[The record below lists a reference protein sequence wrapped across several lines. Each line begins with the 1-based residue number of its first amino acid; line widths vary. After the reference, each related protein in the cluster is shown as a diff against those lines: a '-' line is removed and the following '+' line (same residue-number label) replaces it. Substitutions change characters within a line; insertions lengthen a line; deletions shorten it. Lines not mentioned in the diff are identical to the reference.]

1 MPISSSPERY
11 RSWRNCSESS
21 ARILNP
27 SPLIDGVRGPAEG
40 RVENQLAN
48 VERAGAA
55 LPALLSALGFA
66 LACLLFACRAPQPG
80 YLDIATTT
88 SVENSGLLESLL
100 PHYQSAMVRVH
111 PVGSGLALK
120 MLADGTVALVIS
132 HAPETEARYLAEHPE
147 WVYRKIAFNHFLL
160 LGPRD
165 DPAHVHDAPDVV
177 EAFRRIAESRAAFVS
192 RGDQS
197 GTHEREQS
205 LWRAAGAMPPS
216 ERLLVSGASMGIT
229 LRQADER
236 QAYTLSDD
244 STFWQL
250 EPRLNLAVLFEK
262 DARLVNTYAVV
273 LVPNESAAARFAEW
287 LQQGDGR
294 QRMAGYR
301 VQERAA
307 FAVWPLGCPAA
318 VPDAQPCGIR

>member
-1 MPISSSPERY
+1 MRAMLV
-11 RSWRNCSESS
+11 S
-21 ARILNP
+21 AR
-27 SPLIDGVRGPAEG
+27 S
-40 RVENQLAN
+40 
-48 VERAGAA
+48 
-55 LPALLSALGFA
+55 LLSAFTVASVLV
-66 LACLLFACRAPQPG
+66 ACRTPQSA

-88 SVENSGLLESLL
+88 SVENSGLLEALL
-100 PHYQSAMVRVH
+100 PHYQPAMVRVH

-132 HAPETEARYLAEHPE
+132 HAPETEARYLAEHPD

-165 DPAHVHDAPDVV
+165 DPAHAHDAPDVV
-177 EAFRRIAESRAAFVS
+177 EAFRRIAASRAAFVS

-205 LWRAAGAMPPS
+205 LWRVAGAVPS
-216 ERLLVSGASMGIT
+216 GERLLVSGASMGIT
-229 LRQADER
+229 LRQANER
-236 QAYTLSDD
+236 RAYTLSDD

-250 EPRLNLAVLFEK
+250 EPRLDLAVLFDT

-273 LVPNESAAARFAEW
+273 FAPRQSAAARFAEW
-287 LQQGDGR
+287 LEQGEGR
-294 QRMAGYR
+294 QRMADYQIQKR
-301 VQERAA
+301 KA
-307 FAVWPLGCPAA
+307 FTVWPLRCPSA

>member
-1 MPISSSPERY
+1 MRPV
-11 RSWRNCSESS
+11 
-21 ARILNP
+21 ALFAK
-27 SPLIDGVRGPAEG
+27 LAA
-40 RVENQLAN
+40 VEC
-48 VERAGAA
+48 A
-55 LPALLSALGFA
+55 LVGLL
-66 LACLLFACRAPQPG
+66 ACRAPQPV

-88 SVENSGLLESLL
+88 SVENSGLLNALL
-100 PHYQSAMVRVH
+100 PHYHLATVRVH

-132 HAPETEARYLAEHPE
+132 HAPETEARYLAEHPD

-165 DPAHVHDAPDVV
+165 DPAHVHDAGDVV
-177 EAFRRIAESRAAFVS
+177 EAFRRIAASRAVFVS

-205 LWRAAGAMPPS
+205 LWNAAAAMPS
-216 ERLLVSGASMGIT
+216 AERLLVSGASMGIT
-229 LRQADER
+229 LRQASER

-250 EPRLNLAVLFEK
+250 EPRLDLSVLFDQ

-273 LVPNESAAARFAEW
+273 LAPKESAAARFADW
-287 LQQGDGR
+287 LEQGEGR
-294 QRMAGYR
+294 KRMADYR
-301 VQERAA
+301 VQNRAA
-307 FAVWPLGCPAA
+307 FTVWPLGCRSA

>member
-1 MPISSSPERY
+1 MRPT
-11 RSWRNCSESS
+11 
-21 ARILNP
+21 ALFAK
-27 SPLIDGVRGPAEG
+27 L
-40 RVENQLAN
+40 
-48 VERAGAA
+48 AA
-55 LPALLSALGFA
+55 LAFALGGLLS
-66 LACLLFACRAPQPG
+66 CRAPQSA

-88 SVENSGLLESLL
+88 SVENSGLLAALL
-100 PHYQSAMVRVH
+100 PHYQPATVRVH

-132 HAPETEARYLAEHPE
+132 HAPETEARYLAEHPD

-177 EAFRRIAESRAAFVS
+177 EAFRRVAASRASFVS

-205 LWRAAGAMPPS
+205 LWTAAGATPS
-216 ERLLVSGASMGIT
+216 AERLLVSGASMAVA
-229 LRQADER
+229 LRQTNER

-250 EPRLNLAVLFEK
+250 EPRLDLAVLFEN
-262 DARLVNTYAVV
+262 DARLVNSYAVV
-273 LVPNESAAARFAEW
+273 FARNEPTAAGFAEW
-287 LQQGDGR
+287 LERGDGR
-294 QRMAGYR
+294 ERIAAYR
-301 VQERAA
+301 VQTRAA
-307 FAVWPLGCPAA
+307 FTVWPRGCPAA
-318 VPDAQPCGIR
+318 MPGAQPCGGIQ